1 MMIRYLPYSS
11 RPIRTILQILSDLIV
26 IAWTWLWVTIGLA
39 VYAAVTIIAE
49 AGRKVQSGANG
60 VAGNLDSAG
69 DTASRVP
76 LVGDAL
82 KKPLTAA
89 GSAAHEIAQAGHSI
103 DTTASWL
110 AVVLGIAVAAPPILA
125 LVMPWLFLR
134 IRFFLRKWTI
144 LGLAATPA
152 GIELLAMRALA
163 NRPLRRL
170 AAMDPDPVGAW
181 RRSDPVTVLGL
192 AALEARSAG
201 ISFRALARSQRF

>member
-1 MMIRYLPYSS
+1 MMTRYLPYSS
-11 RPIRTILQILSDLIV
+11 RPHRTILQLISDLIV
-26 IAWTWLWVTIGLA
+26 VGWTTLWVLIGMA
-39 VYAAVTIIAE
+39 VYAAVATIAE

-69 DTASRVP
+69 NTASRVP

-103 DTTASWL
+103 DTTAGWL
-110 AVVLGIAVAAPPILA
+110 AWLLGLAVAAPPILA
-125 LVMPWLFLR
+125 LAMPWLFLR
-134 IRFFLRKWTI
+134 LRFFLRKWTV

-163 NRPLRRL
+163 NRPLRLL
-170 AAMDPDPVGAW
+170 AAVNPDPVGAW

-201 ISFRALARSQRF
+201 ISFRALARSQRV

>member
-1 MMIRYLPYSS
+1 MMTRYLPYSS
-11 RPIRTILQILSDLIV
+11 RPLRTILQVLCDLIM
-26 IAWTWLWVTIGLA
+26 IGWTWLWVLIGLA
-39 VYAAVTIIAE
+39 VHAAVSTIAE

-60 VAGNLDSAG
+60 VAGNMDSAG
-69 DTASRVP
+69 DTASKVP

-89 GSAAHEIAQAGHSI
+89 GDAAREIAQAGHSI
-103 DTTASWL
+103 DSTATWL
-110 AVVLGIAVAAPPILA
+110 AVLLALAVAAPPILA
-125 LVMPWLFLR
+125 LAMPWLFLR
-134 IRFFLRKWTI
+134 LRFLLRKLTI

-152 GIELLAMRALA
+152 GIELLALRALA

-170 AAMDPDPVGAW
+170 AAVNPDPVGAW

-201 ISFRALARSQRF
+201 ISLRGLARSQRY

>member
-1 MMIRYLPYSS
+1 MITRYLPYSS
-11 RPIRTILQILSDLIV
+11 RPIRTMSQLLSDLIV
-26 IAWTWLWVTIGLA
+26 VGWTWLWVLIGLA
-39 VYAAVTIIAE
+39 VHTAVATIAK
-49 AGRKVQSGANG
+49 AGRQVQSGANG

-103 DTTASWL
+103 DTTATWL
-110 AVVLGIAVAAPPILA
+110 AVLLGLAVASPPILA
-125 LVMPWLFLR
+125 LVLPWLFLR
-134 IRFFLRKWTI
+134 LRFFLRKLTI
-144 LGLAATPA
+144 LGLATSPA
-152 GIELLAMRALA
+152 GIELLALRALA

-170 AAMDPDPVGAW
+170 TAVNPDPVGAW
-181 RRSDPVTVLGL
+181 RRSDPVAVLGL

-201 ISFRALARSQRF
+201 ISFRALARSQRY

>member
-1 MMIRYLPYSS
+1 MITRYLPYSI
-11 RPIRTILQILSDLIV
+11 RPIRTMLQLLSDLIAV
-26 IAWTWLWVTIGLA
+26 AWTWLWVLIGMA
-39 VYAAVTIIAE
+39 VYAAITTIAE

-110 AVVLGIAVAAPPILA
+110 AWLLALAVAAPPILA
-125 LVMPWLFLR
+125 FALPWVFLR
-134 IRFFLRKWTI
+134 LRFFLRKLTI
-144 LGLAATPA
+144 LGLAASPA
-152 GIELLAMRALA
+152 GIELLALRALA

-170 AAMDPDPVGAW
+170 VSVNPDPVGAW

-192 AALEARSAG
+192 AALEARAAG
-201 ISFRALARSQRF
+201 ISLRALARAQRF

>member
-1 MMIRYLPYSS
+1 MIG
-11 RPIRTILQILSDLIV
+11 
-26 IAWTWLWVTIGLA
+26 WTWLWVLIGLA
-39 VYAAVTIIAE
+39 VHAAVSTIAE

-60 VAGNLDSAG
+60 VAGNMDSAG
-69 DTASRVP
+69 DTASKVP

-89 GSAAHEIAQAGHSI
+89 GDAAREIAQAGHSI
-103 DTTASWL
+103 DSTATWL
-110 AVVLGIAVAAPPILA
+110 AVLLALAVAAPPILA
-125 LVMPWLFLR
+125 LAMPWLFLR
-134 IRFFLRKWTI
+134 LRFLLRKLTI

-152 GIELLAMRALA
+152 GIELLALRALA

-170 AAMDPDPVGAW
+170 AAVNPDPVGAW

-201 ISFRALARSQRF
+201 ISSARSRAASATDARSQ

>member
-1 MMIRYLPYSS
+1 MITRYLPYSS
-11 RPIRTILQILSDLIV
+11 RPMRTILQLVSDLV
-26 IAWTWLWVTIGLA
+26 VAGWTTLWVLIGMA
-39 VYAAVTIIAE
+39 VHAAVATIAE
-49 AGRKVQSGANG
+49 AGRKVQSGATG

-89 GSAAHEIAQAGHSI
+89 GRAAHEIAPAGHDI

-110 AVVLGIAVAAPPILA
+110 AVLLGIAVAAPPILA

-134 IRFFLRKWTI
+134 LRFFLRKWTI
-144 LGLAATPA
+144 IGLAATPA
-152 GIELLAMRALA
+152 GIELLALRALA

-170 AAMDPDPVGAW
+170 AAVNPDPVGAW